1 MISKQTVLLILCTCL
16 FSLLSITLLGPASYD
31 LNGFEIEL
39 SVKPSLEG
47 LTSISI
53 PPLGEVKAQTH
64 LSPLELRVKLVRIDL
79 PKLKDIAMGDLRSGV
94 LLRKFEK
101 RARAIIWNFIFRLF
115 LFAALGAA
123 VGTLFLPKRSL
134 ISVLKGILIGLCLAL
149 LLVGTTYGTFDA
161 DALRQRPRF
170 TGALVAAPWIVG
182 RVEEKLS
189 AIEIFRKEIR
199 LIATNLHKFY
209 SRVEAWGPVELDK
222 ETIRVLHISDIHN
235 NPAAVDLVERVAK
248 DFRVNFII
256 DTGDITDFGSP
267 LEIELTKG
275 IKRIPLPY
283 IYIAGNHDS
292 PEVIAELKRIE
303 NIRVLEGEPVTIGGI
318 KLLGFADPASNSVR
332 MAPASNGAMKKIA
345 RELARGI
352 KSMHKPLIL
361 AVHDQRMAKEAMG
374 AVPIILCGH
383 THVPSVKKIKGT
395 VLINAG
401 TTGAAGLRTFR
412 VEEDIPYSLYLLHI
426 QLKPPRLIALDF
438 LEISGVKRKFSLE
451 RTLIKAQG
459 VKRER

>member
-1 MISKQTVLLILCTCL
+1 MP
-16 FSLLSITLLGPASYD
+16 ITLLGPVSYD

-39 SVKPSLEG
+39 SVKPS
-47 LTSISI
+47 TSISI

-64 LSPLELRVKLVRIDL
+64 LPPLELKVTLIRIDL
-79 PKLKDIAMGDLRSGV
+79 QKLKGISMGTLRSGE
-94 LLRKFEK
+94 LLRKLEE

-115 LFAALGAA
+115 LFAALGGAA
-123 VGTLFLPKRSL
+123 GALFLPKRSL

-161 DALRQRPRF
+161 DALRQRPRVI
-170 TGALVAAPWIVG
+170 GALVAAPWIVG

-235 NPAAVDLVERVAK
+235 NPAAVDLVERVA
-248 DFRVNFII
+248 
-256 DTGDITDFGSP
+256 
-267 LEIELTKG
+267 
-275 IKRIPLPY
+275 
-283 IYIAGNHDS
+283 GNYDS
-292 PEVIAELKRIE
+292 PQVIAELKRIE
-303 NIRVLEGEPVTIGGI
+303 NIGVLEGEPVTIGGI

-332 MAPASNGAMKKIA
+332 MTPASNGAMKKIA
-345 RELARGI
+345 RELVREI
-352 KSMHKPLIL
+352 KSMQKPLIL
-361 AVHDQRMAKEAMG
+361 AVHDRRMAEEAMG

-438 LEISGVKRKFSLE
+438 LEISGVKR
-451 RTLIKAQG
+451 G
-459 VKRER
+459 VFPGANLNKSARS